1 MRPNKKIH
9 ILSGDFMGT
18 FDYHG
23 LLKCQFCNK
32 PFTKIDEHTYE
43 PDCNCVKKKFRVSVG

>member
-1 MRPNKKIH
+1 MNNKKIH

-23 LLKCQFCNK
+23 LLKCQFCDK